1 MPRVIWLPDALKDAR
16 RLRMFL
22 EDKSPIAAKRA
33 AKTLQNGENMLA
45 KYPEAGSPLNDGTG
59 RRELIQP
66 FGTGAYVLRYVVD
79 NQTVFI
85 VRAWHSKENRNK
97 IS

>member
-1 MPRVIWLPDALKDAR
+1 MPRVIWLPDALKDVQ

-22 EDKSPIAAKRA
+22 ADKSLIAAQRA
-33 AKTLQNGENMLA
+33 AKTLRNGENMLA
-45 KYPEAGSPLNDGTG
+45 KFPEAGSPLNDGTG

-66 FGTGAYVLRYVVD
+66 FGFGAYVLRYVVD

-85 VRAWHSKENRNK
+85 IRAWHSKENRK
-97 IS
+97 EIG